1 MKAPQA
7 RHLTALSLLTL
18 ALPIA
23 LTSPAILAQD
33 AGWYGGV
40 SLGKTHTDIQSSS
53 LRSALQAA
61 RYTVTNLD
69 VDDNDAGWKVLGG
82 YHFNQN
88 YAVEATYADLGNFD
102 AHATLLPAAF
112 QRGKASVHGY
122 GVDLVATVPLTDRFS
137 AFGRVG
143 INNLRISQSFSN
155 SAIGAYFADRDDRG
169 MHEKYGAGLE
179 YTFSKALQLRAELE
193 HYRIDDNRVIDD
205 HIGMLSIGLT
215 YRFGARDAVVA
226 PAVVAAP
233 RAAPAPAPAPAPVTI
248 TLAASTLFD
257 FDRSELKPDGRAEL
271 DKLVRDLN
279 GLSYEVII
287 VTGHTDRIGTREY
300 NLGLSQRRAKTVTD
314 YLVAAGIPGTAIT
327 ARGVN
332 SDDPVTTSQQCTGPV
347 NAALKACLQ
356 PDRRVEV
363 EVSGTRDTQ

>member
-1 MKAPQA
+1 MKSPQA
-7 RHLTALSLLTL
+7 RHLKALSLLTL

-23 LTSPAILAQD
+23 LSSPAILAQD
-33 AGWYGGV
+33 AAWYGGV
-40 SLGKTHTDIQSSS
+40 SLGKTKTDIQDSS

-61 RYTVTNLD
+61 RYTVTTLD

-82 YHFNQN
+82 YRFNQN
-88 YAVEATYADLGNFD
+88 YAIEASYADLGNFD
-102 AHATLLPAAF
+102 AHAALLPAGF
-112 QRGKASVHGY
+112 QRGKAAVRGF
-122 GVDLVATVPLTDRFS
+122 GVDLVATLPLTDRFA

-143 INNLRISQSFSN
+143 INNVRISQSFSN
-155 SAIGAYFADRDDRG
+155 SAIGTYFADRDDRG
-169 MHEKYGAGLE
+169 THEKYGAGLE

-193 HYRIDDNRVIDD
+193 QYSIDDNRVIDD
-205 HIGMLSIGLT
+205 NVSMLSIGLT

-233 RAAPAPAPAPAPVTI
+233 RAEPAPAPAPVTI
-248 TLAASTLFD
+248 TLAASALFD

-279 GLSYEVII
+279 GLTYEVII

-300 NLGLSQRRAKTVTD
+300 NLGLSERRAKTVTD
-314 YLVAAGIPGTAIT
+314 YLVGAGIASTAIT

-332 SDDPVTTSQQCTGPV
+332 SDDPVTTPQQCTGPV
-347 NAALKACLQ
+347 SDALKACLQ

-363 EVSGTRDTQ
+363 EVSGTREQE